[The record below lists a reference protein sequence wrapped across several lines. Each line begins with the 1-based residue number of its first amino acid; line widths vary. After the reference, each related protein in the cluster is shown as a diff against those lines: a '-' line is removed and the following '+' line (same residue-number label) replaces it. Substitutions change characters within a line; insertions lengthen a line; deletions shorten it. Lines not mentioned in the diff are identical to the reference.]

1 MILKKHVLTEKVFKF
16 SKVGEGEK
24 YCFYVDE
31 NANKITIKNV
41 IEKFFAVVVDKVNVL
56 NNSKKS
62 KKVFLGRKQFKRV
75 KGGQKKAYVSL
86 KKGFSINFENSL

>member
-31 NANKITIKNV
+31 GANKIMIKNEV
-41 IEKFFAVVVDKVNVL
+41 EKCFSVVVDKVNVL
-56 NNSKKS
+56 NNSIKF
-62 KKVFLGRKQFKRV
+62 KKVFLGRKRV
-75 KGGQKKAYVSL
+75 EKIKGGQKKAYVSL
-86 KKGFSINFENSL
+86 KKGYSINFENSL